1 MKDVTND
8 NEIQNSKGE
17 NVVSRQVSDF
27 IKWIITEKDKRG
39 WDDSMLAARAN
50 LSPAIM
56 SLVLSEQ
63 RKPGLSFCKGIAKAF
78 NEPPENI
85 LRMAGLLPPLPA
97 GENSPW
103 LDRLMTVVKR
113 LSPQDQ
119 VEVLRYAEFRNQVT
133 AAGTE
138 EKETLE
144 KEELK
149 AALANLSADEL
160 VEWADYLKKLTQ
172 KPRRKIQPF
181 LQVQPREVVYVT
193 KETG

>member
-1 MKDVTND
+1 MKNITNEFIESED
-8 NEIQNSKGE
+8 N
-17 NVVSRQVSDF
+17 NVVSEKISNF
-27 IKWIITEKDKRG
+27 IKWIIAEKDKRG

-149 AALANLSADEL
+149 AALANLSAEEL
-160 VEWADYLKKLTQ
+160 AEWVDYLKKLSQ
-172 KPRRKIQPF
+172 KPRRKSQP
-181 LQVQPREVVYVT
+181 LQVQKLPEVVFLVT
-193 KETG
+193 KGIE